1 MISNN
6 IKLQTE
12 PDQQVKKTILDLFE
26 SNKLIDAKKEIY
38 KQIKK
43 YPNSSILYNILG
55 AVLAEQNQLDK
66 AIASYKKA
74 IKINPKFATAHFNL
88 GKF

>member
-1 MISNN
+1 M
-6 IKLQTE
+6 
-12 PDQQVKKTILDLFE
+12 
-26 SNKLIDAKKEIY
+26 IDAKKEIY

-66 AIASYKKA
+66 AITSYKKA
-74 IKINPKFATAHFNL
+74 IKINPKFATASFSFPIL
-88 GKF
+88 FKVVPRLFCASM